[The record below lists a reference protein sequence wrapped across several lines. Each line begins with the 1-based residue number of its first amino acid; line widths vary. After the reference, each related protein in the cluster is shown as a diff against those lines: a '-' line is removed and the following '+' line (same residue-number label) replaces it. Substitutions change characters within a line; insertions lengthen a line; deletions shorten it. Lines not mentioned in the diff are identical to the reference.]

1 MSSEQSEY
9 IDKITLEFLTN
20 KTHYNKILSIK
31 DPKKFEE
38 LQAYIKKIEKHSD
51 AIMNITEGYCADP
64 KKQRTT
70 EMDEAFTNYVKTCI
84 KYLEMKELEGG
95 AHEDTDT
102 LFENTEVTTYTT
114 KSFWGQGAKKF
125 GM

>member
-9 IDKITLEFLTN
+9 IDKITLEFLIN

-38 LQAYIKKIEKHSD
+38 LQAYIKKVEKHSD
-51 AIMNITEGYCADP
+51 AIMSITEEYCTDP

-95 AHEDTDT
+95 TDEDTDT
-102 LFENTEVTTYTT
+102 MFDNTVVSTHTT

>member
-1 MSSEQSEY
+1 MSAQSEY

-20 KTHYNKILSIK
+20 KSHYNKILSIN

-38 LQAYIKKIEKHSD
+38 LQNHIKKIEIHSD
-51 AIMNITEGYCADP
+51 SIMKITEDYCTDP
-64 KKQRTT
+64 KKQLTN
-70 EMDEAFTNYVKTCI
+70 EMDEAFTYYVKTCI

-95 AHEDTDT
+95 TDDDTES
-102 LFENTEVTTYTT
+102 LFENTTVAEHTI
-114 KSFWGQGAKKF
+114 KSYWGQGAKKF